1 MLSGLN
7 AGLPCKIGVCRGV
20 AARYTCASPTGNYS
34 MTAEVSSRFTSAAA
48 SDLSRRRLAI
58 GFMNWAHALD
68 HFVILIYP
76 TVVIELAVIYGR
88 TYASLIALATASF
101 VAFGLF
107 SLPAG
112 LLADRW
118 SRRNMMVGFYVGCGL
133 SLIGAALAPSLVGL
147 GIALFML
154 GVFAAIY
161 HPVGTAMILENAT
174 QRGRTM
180 AFNGVCGNLGVSLAA
195 GITAALTAAFTWRG
209 AFLVPGL
216 ICVLTG
222 AIYFWLVPDEQKHA
236 AARSTSPDVSLSNTS
251 AAMIFGLFVVVALSA
266 GLVFNTISISLPKI
280 VDERVGNGISLVEVG
295 GLTTAVF
302 LCGAVAQI
310 TVGRLVERFPLH
322 ILFAISAVMQFAG
335 VVWAAYAAGAS
346 LLFALAFTMAAIYGQ
361 ITLNDLVIARYTAD
375 AWRGRVYAVRYF
387 LTFMVSGVAVS
398 MIAFL
403 YGRGG
408 FDLVLDATAL
418 IALGFLVAVLLIAL
432 IANGVEKTRVVQ
444 QPAE

>member
-1 MLSGLN
+1 
-7 AGLPCKIGVCRGV
+7 
-20 AARYTCASPTGNYS
+20 
-34 MTAEVSSRFTSAAA
+34 MTTDILTSQSSSAQEE
-48 SDLSRRRLAI
+48 SNEESRRRLAI
-58 GFMNWAHALD
+58 GFMNWAHAID
-68 HFVILIYP
+68 HFVILSSP
-76 TVVIELAVIYGR
+76 PVVIELEAVYGR
-88 TYASLIALATASF
+88 SYSSLIALATASF

-112 LLADRW
+112 WLGDRW
-118 SRRNMMVGFYVGCGL
+118 SRRALMVIFYVGCGL
-133 SLIGAALAPSLVGL
+133 SLVAAAFAPSLVWL
-147 GIALFML
+147 GVALFAL
-154 GVFAAIY
+154 GMFAAIY

-180 AFNGVCGNLGVSLAA
+180 AFSGVCGNIGVSLAA
-195 GITAALTAAFTWRG
+195 GITAALTAAFSWRG
-209 AFLVPGL
+209 AFLVPGA
-216 ICVLTG
+216 ICLATG
-222 AIYFWLVPDEQKHA
+222 AIYFWMVPSEASHTVK
-236 AARSTSPDVSLSNTS
+236 RSSSADVTLSPAT
-251 AAMIFGLFVVVALSA
+251 AIAIFGLFIVVALSA

-280 VDERVGNGISLVEVG
+280 VDERVGNGISLVMVG

-322 ILFAISAVMQFAG
+322 ILFAISAVMQFTG
-335 VVWAAYAAGAS
+335 VVWAANATGAS

-387 LTFMVSGVAVS
+387 LTFMTSGVAVS
-398 MIAFL
+398 MIALL

-408 FDLVLDATAL
+408 FDLVLGATAV

-432 IANGVEKTRVVQ
+432 IANGVEKARVVQ

>member
-1 MLSGLN
+1 MSV
-7 AGLPCKIGVCRGV
+7 ATTKTPHLPRPR
-20 AARYTCASPTGNYS
+20 AAEPS
-34 MTAEVSSRFTSAAA
+34 
-48 SDLSRRRLAI
+48 RRLAI
-58 GFMNWAHALD
+58 GFLNFAHGLD

-76 TVVIELAVIYGR
+76 TAVIELEAIYGR
-88 TYASLIALATASF
+88 SYSTLIALATTSF

-112 LLADRW
+112 WLADRW
-118 SRRNMMVGFYVGCGL
+118 SRRNMMAAFYVGCGF
-133 SLIGAALAPSLVGL
+133 SLVAAALAPSLALL
-147 GIALFML
+147 GAALFSL

-161 HPVGTAMILENAT
+161 HPVGTAMIIESAT
-174 QRGRTM
+174 QRGRTL

-195 GITAALTAAFTWRG
+195 GVTAALTAALSWRG

-216 ICVLTG
+216 VCIATG
-222 AIYFWLVPDEQKHA
+222 AIYLWLIPGETRHA
-236 AARSTSPDVSLSNTS
+236 AARSTAPDVALSTTV
-251 AAMIFGLFVVVALSA
+251 AAIVFGLFVVVALSA
-266 GLVFNTISISLPKI
+266 GLVFNTISVALPKI
-280 VDERVGNGISLVEVG
+280 IDERVGVGISLVMVG

-302 LCGAVAQI
+302 LCGALAQI

-322 ILFAISAVMQFAG
+322 VLFAIAAVMQFTG
-335 VVWAAYAAGAS
+335 VVWAAYAGGVS

-387 LTFMVSGVAVS
+387 LTFMVAGVAVS
-398 MIAFL
+398 MIALL

-408 FDLVLDATAL
+408 FDLVLGATAV
-418 IALGFLVAVLLIAL
+418 IALGFLVAVLAIAF
-432 IANGVEKTRVVQ
+432 IANGVEKTRLP